1 MAQLPPQVSA
11 LLPARV
17 RDFLQ
22 GNSGRELVA
31 SITESLLLFDD
42 RLYRCGDGKAIEV
55 TRPDDAESLAVAAQQ
70 LLTDLAQDDV
80 CIELLLPPDLFVA
93 TTQEL
98 PGVARENLQSALYL
112 QQDSLLPACE
122 TELAMTINPASADL
136 GDSHIALW
144 IEQQRLDSLFD
155 AFAGQGLFL
164 AAVKPRPLA
173 LVVPDS
179 ETRILEQDSNNNTA
193 VAISNKVLMQWLQVE
208 HSELEQPQFA
218 EQWSEEI
225 KSRPATRTLD
235 LHSAEDFLN
244 RTDKNSNTDYNF
256 YPQGALQA
264 RKKVQQGRK
273 LMAAAAAVVCIGIVS
288 AIPFVLQSFEF
299 RQVSSTL
306 QSQSELSAPARA
318 DQAVVVNFENEWGPI
333 NDFPV
338 QNIRETM
345 FTLQEALRPDQLSS
359 LEISEGIIS
368 IQGTSEDPQAILQRL
383 EQDPMFTDVVF
394 ARATNNA
401 RYYIDLRLSS
411 INFEGYMLRYF
422 PDE

>member
-1 MAQLPPQVSA
+1 MAQIPKQVSA

-31 SITESLLLFDD
+31 GITDSLLLFGDQ
-42 RLYRCGDGKAIEV
+42 LYLCSSGASTPIAD
-55 TRPDDAESLAVAAQQ
+55 PDSAESLAKAARQ
-70 LLTDLAQDDV
+70 LLTGVDPDNSV
-80 CIELLLPPDLFVA
+80 ELLLPSREFVA

-98 PGVARENLQSALYL
+98 PGVSSDNLQSALYL

-122 TELAMTINPASADL
+122 KDLVMAVNPLSADL
-136 GDSHIALW
+136 GDVHIVLW
-144 IEQQRLDSLFD
+144 IEQARLDSLFT
-155 AFAGQGLFL
+155 AFASEGLFL
-164 AAVKPRPLA
+164 AAVKPRQLA
-173 LVVPDS
+173 LTVPDK
-179 ETRILEQDSNNNTA
+179 ETRLLEQGENCLTA
-193 VAISNKVLMQWLQVE
+193 VAISNGVVMQWLQVDRT
-208 HSELEQPQFA
+208 ELDQPEFA
-218 EQWSEEI
+218 EQWSEEL
-225 KSRPATRTLD
+225 KSRPATRTIEIQ
-235 LHSAEDFLN
+235 SAEDYFN
-244 RTDKNSNTDYNF
+244 RTDKNSHTEYGF
-256 YPQGALQA
+256 HPAGALEA

-273 LMAAAAAVVCIGIVS
+273 LIAAAAAVVCIGIVS
-288 AIPFVLQSFEF
+288 AIPFILQSLEF
-299 RQVSSTL
+299 RRVAADL
-306 QSQSELSAPARA
+306 ESQREMSAPARA
-318 DQAVVVNFENEWGPI
+318 NQAVVVNFENEWGPI
-333 NDFPV
+333 SDFPV

-345 FTLQEALRPDQLSS
+345 FTLQEALLPDQLSS
-359 LEISEGIIS
+359 LEISEGVIS